1 MVVNIVIGGLIF
13 LYAGYTLY
21 RFVQK
26 SKEGKCS
33 SCSISKSCEAKSCC
47 SINEKNRLSNNLVDN
62 K

>member
-1 MVVNIVIGGLIF
+1 MFINVLIGGLIF
-13 LYAGYTLY
+13 LYAGFALY

-26 SKEGKCS
+26 SKQGKCA

-47 SINEKNRLSNNLVDN
+47 SGVNETESFAN